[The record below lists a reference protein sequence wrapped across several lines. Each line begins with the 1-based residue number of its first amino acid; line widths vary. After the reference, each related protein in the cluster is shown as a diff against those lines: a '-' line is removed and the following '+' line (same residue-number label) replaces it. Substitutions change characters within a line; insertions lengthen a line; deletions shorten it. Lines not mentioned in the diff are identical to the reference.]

1 MNTENIE
8 VKKVLK
14 KRGRK
19 PKYTGDYTQEY
30 LEYKR
35 CRNCRRPTK
44 GEEDFMNIKT
54 GSRTKTCNKCRARV
68 LKSYDKM
75 KKPTQKETIEALSKV
90 LSLIHKDVIKTAIK
104 DYDNLTPFLTEIMAN

>member
-1 MNTENIE
+1 MTTENTE
-8 VKKVLK
+8 VKRVLK

-35 CRNCRRPTK
+35 CRNCKRPTK

-54 GSRTKTCNKCRARV
+54 GSRTKTCKRCRARV
-68 LKSYDKM
+68 LKSYDKI
-75 KKPTQKETIEALSKV
+75 KKPTQKEKLNALNKV
-90 LSLIHKDVIKTAIK
+90 LGLIHIDVIKTAVK
-104 DYDNLTPFLTEIMAN
+104 DYDDLKPYLTEIMAN